1 MIKSVYDD
9 LWLYYLLVGLGL
21 SKQEIVDAEHE
32 IKEAILNCLKE
43 KFKNL
48 EKVIDIS
55 GNKRIIDNVRNIQ
68 NNKATKQESEENK
81 MTLFDLFTANAEWNT
96 KTELTISYN
105 HLGDTKWDSGQ
116 ALDIIYKY
124 EKFEVLSFYKNSLFL
139 REQE

>member
-1 MIKSVYDD
+1 MFKR
-9 LWLYYLLVGLGL
+9 
-21 SKQEIVDAEHE
+21 
-32 IKEAILNCLKE
+32 

-81 MTLFDLFTANAEWNT
+81 MTLFNLFTANAEWNT